1 LKLLPILLL
10 ATVAN
15 ANAIGIFDP
24 QATPCYVDYGVRQ
37 CPSSYTLYTPTAAVD
52 PSQPL
57 YLEFDVVKH
66 ERTFDNN
73 WGPKSFGLGGIGFLL
88 TNDDVSTPLGRA
100 HADGDWGYVPN
111 PDQYGHV
118 GDHVKLDLSVLMD
131 RPSWAMSSTLFLFS
145 YVGQSVDAPMFSD
158 EIQIP
163 DWRFGVRAQFTAW
176 DLTQPAIAAPIP
188 EPETWAL
195 MLLGFAAGG
204 WRFRKNRG
212 QA

>member
-1 LKLLPILLL
+1 MKLLPILLL

-145 YVGQSVDAPMFSD
+145 YVGQSVDAPMIGRDTDSRLALRSTHPVHGLGSD
-158 EIQIP
+158 PARDRRADPRAGDVGP
-163 DWRFGVRAQFTAW
+163 D
-176 DLTQPAIAAPIP
+176 AA
-188 EPETWAL
+188 
-195 MLLGFAAGG
+195 
-204 WRFRKNRG
+204 RV
-212 QA
+212 